1 MTEPVNPRW
10 TYRTNRAFGVLD
22 QGDTVTFDDDDDPV
36 MVGLV
41 GAGYLDLVSGPPGPG
56 IPSEEAVG
64 TPTISQTAPARA
76 RKSTK
81 AKAKEDEDE

>member
-1 MTEPVNPRW
+1 MTENPRW

-22 QGDTVTFDDDDDPV
+22 QGDTVTFDRDDDPV

-64 TPTISQTAPARA
+64 TPTIGQEAPKRT
-76 RKSTK
+76 RRTK
-81 AKAKEDEDE
+81 TKENADE